1 MFERRSLKWPIT
13 LGVTMIVLLVALTVG
28 WILLAVFGLI
38 NAGRWAPLYV
48 TLLAVGTTSLVLV
61 LVGVVMYLS
70 LSVKAINLN
79 RRQSNFMDSVTHEL
93 KSPIASLKLYLQTLN
108 CRDVS
113 PEEQESFFRY
123 MLEDVE
129 RLDHLINHLLDAARL
144 DRKPTDAEVEE
155 IELSEFL
162 RQCTEEVR
170 LRYRA
175 PDHSVKVQAETAFVK
190 ARRVDLDM
198 IFRNVI
204 DNAFKYGSNPAQ
216 VEVISRNEGDHIV
229 TEIKDNGRGI
239 PHRWRRKIFA
249 RFVRLGLELEREKPG
264 TGLGLYIVDTLV
276 RRLRG
281 RVRVHDRPEGKG
293 TIFEI
298 TLPEEVVLPG
308 TQADGESPASHNG
321 QRAKEQVNDNLIA
334 EEVLSQLKPPVR
346 TEQDEGV
353 A

>member
-13 LGVTMIVLLVALTVG
+13 LGVTMIVLLVLLLVG
-28 WILLAVFGLI
+28 WILLTLFGLGSAQ
-38 NAGRWAPLYV
+38 NWGFYL
-48 TLLAVGTTSLVLV
+48 TLLAVGTTSLVAV

-93 KSPIASLKLYLQTLN
+93 KSPIASLKLCLQTLN
-108 CRDVS
+108 RHSVR
-113 PEEQESFFRY
+113 PEEQASFFRF

-144 DRKPTDAEVEE
+144 DRKPMQAEVEE
-155 IELSEFL
+155 IELAEVL
-162 RQCTEEVR
+162 QQCTEEIR

-175 PDHSVKVQAETAFVK
+175 PEEAVTIHTEPSIVL
-190 ARRVDLDM
+190 ARRVDIDM

-204 DNAFKYGSNPAQ
+204 DNAFKYSNESPQIEVVSQ
-216 VEVISRNEGDHIV
+216 VKDDYVI
-229 TEIKDNGRGI
+229 TEIKDNGHGI

-249 RFVRLGLELEREKPG
+249 RFVRLGMELEREKPG

-281 RVRVHDRPEGKG
+281 KVRVTDRSSG
-293 TIFEI
+293 TGTTFEI
-298 TLPEEVVLPG
+298 SLPG
-308 TQADGESPASHNG
+308 RRASSNVESAE
-321 QRAKEQVNDNLIA
+321 RAKEEAD
-334 EEVLSQLKPPVR
+334 SPV
-346 TEQDEGV
+346 TSASFVSE
-353 A
+353 

>member
-13 LGVTMIVLLVALTVG
+13 LGVMMIVLLVLILVG
-28 WILLAVFGLI
+28 WVLLTLFGLGTAQ
-38 NAGRWAPLYV
+38 NWGFYL

-61 LVGVVMYLS
+61 LVGVVMYLT

-93 KSPIASLKLYLQTLN
+93 KSPIASLKLCLQTLN
-108 CRDVS
+108 RHSVS
-113 PEEQESFFRY
+113 AEEQASFFRF
-123 MLEDVE
+123 MLDDVE

-162 RQCTEEVR
+162 HQCTEEVR
-170 LRYRA
+170 LRYRSSEEA
-175 PDHSVKVQAETAFVK
+175 VTVHTEPSIVS
-190 ARRVDLDM
+190 ARRVDIAM

-204 DNAFKYGSNPAQ
+204 DNAFKYSDESRQ
-216 VEVISRNEGDHIV
+216 VEVVSQVKDDRVI

-249 RFVRLGLELEREKPG
+249 RFVRLGVELEREKPG

-281 RVRVHDRPEGKG
+281 RVRVTDRSSGAG
-293 TIFEI
+293 TTFEI
-298 TLPEEVVLPG
+298 SLPG
-308 TQADGESPASHNG
+308 RRANG
-321 QRAKEQVNDNLIA
+321 NEDSAARAEQNV
-334 EEVLSQLKPPVR
+334 KPSVSA
-346 TEQDEGV
+346 TTV
-353 A
+353 VSK